1 MKTFFLSAFT
11 VLTLQVAAQYSNTNS
26 PLDGRNVGIVLDH
39 PDMKKVVI
47 KSDITYLSDAKGTLK
62 LDVYLPPQMKPDE
75 KRPVVVFL
83 NAIGDD
89 PRERKLKSWATY
101 TTWPKLVAAHGFVGV
116 SMEADRNRIHE
127 SLQGVFDFLAKKSD
141 EYHVNPAKI
150 GVYAASANVSQSV
163 QYLMKETAYKGI
175 KAAVLYYGNAP
186 QGPFRKDLPVL
197 FFVSEG
203 DVRGDNYASVWG
215 EVLKNK
221 APWTVVMGSN
231 MPHAFD
237 TFTST
242 DESRKIIKQTLSF
255 WKDNLEPVAPF
266 SDPNAEARNILA
278 ARYGHNPVKAAELL
292 KEWTAKHPSDL
303 IGFSMYGSVLKDLKR
318 YQEAGE
324 VYNKLLTLEPANGDA
339 LISLGLL
346 AYLNNKPAEAE
357 GLIAKALTANSESR
371 GLYANLGFNLLSLGK
386 LNESVKYYEKA
397 TKIEPTG
404 FDFYN
409 LACAYSLL
417 KDTDKAL
424 GALEQAIKYGGVSKQ
439 QFENDT
445 DFDSVRS
452 DERIKKLFESK
463 ME

>member
-1 MKTFFLSAFT
+1 MKTLFLSAF
-11 VLTLQVAAQYSNTNS
+11 LLFGLQAAAQYSDTGS
-26 PLDGRNVGIVLDH
+26 PLDGRNLGIVSDH

-47 KSDITYLSDAKGTLK
+47 KNDITYLSDAKGTLK
-62 LDVYLPPQMKPDE
+62 LDVYLPPQLKPNE

-83 NAIGDD
+83 NAIGDH

-101 TTWPKLVAAHGFVGV
+101 TTWPQLVAAHGYIGI
-116 SMEADRNRIHE
+116 SMEADRERIQE
-127 SLQGVFDFLAKKSD
+127 SLQGVFDFLAKESND
-141 EYHVNPAKI
+141 YHVNSDKI

-163 QYLMKETAYKGI
+163 QYLMKESAYKGI

-186 QGPFRKDLPVL
+186 AGPFRKDLPVL

-203 DVRGDNYASVWG
+203 DVRGDNYASIWG

-221 APWTVVMGSN
+221 APWTLVMGSD

-237 TFTST
+237 TFTSNE
-242 DESRKIIKQTLSF
+242 ESRKIIKQTLSF
-255 WKDNLEPVAPF
+255 WKDHLEPVASF
-266 SDPNAEARNILA
+266 ADPNPDARAILA

-292 KEWTAKHPSDL
+292 KPWTAQHPSDP
-303 IGFSMYGSVLKDLKR
+303 IGLSMYGSVLKDLKK
-318 YQEAGE
+318 YDEAGE
-324 VYNKLLTLEPANGDA
+324 IYQKLLALQPTNGEA
-339 LISLGLL
+339 LVSLALL
-346 AYLNNKPAEAE
+346 AYMQNKPSEAE
-357 GLIAKALTANSESR
+357 GFITKAITANPESR
-371 GLYANLGFNLLSLGK
+371 DLYANLGFNLLSLGK
-386 LNESVKYYEKA
+386 WSESVKYYEKA

-417 KDTDKAL
+417 KDNDRAL
-424 GALEQAIKYGGVSKQ
+424 NALEQAMKYGSVTKQ
-439 QFENDT
+439 QFDNDT

-452 DERIKKLFESK
+452 DERFKKLFEQK